1 VKRYLPILMMCALAA
16 PSAALADTAEG
27 KVKVEKTEKADK
39 ADKAE
44 KAAKSD
50 KAGKAAKADK
60 TAKADESANAATAEA
75 DQDKP
80 ADKPADPNA
89 PAAGASAPDAAAAAV
104 ATEQEERDDEVLDPA
119 EPDFT
124 VINLPTTLRM
134 PKYKSAFRV
143 THRFARPLGEGSF
156 GSLAEDFFG
165 LDASAQI
172 GLEFRFGIFPGTQVG
187 IYRTSDK
194 TIEFFGQYDVKHQS
208 ASFPVSIAAY
218 ASVDGTNNFKDSYT
232 PAIGAVIS
240 RTINKHAAIYVMPMW
255 ANNTNDLPSE
265 LTDDNDTILLGVGGR
280 LRIHGGTYFVAEV
293 IPRVGGFDPGVATAS
308 FGIEKRVGGHA
319 FQLNFSNS
327 FGTTMGQVARGGF
340 KDIDGNQDWYLGF
353 NISRKFF

>member
-1 VKRYLPILMMCALAA
+1 MCALAA
-16 PSAALADTAEG
+16 PTAARANENDN
-27 KVKVEKTEKADK
+27 KVKVEKSEKSDKADK
-39 ADKAE
+39 ADKADKKAE
-44 KAAKSD
+44 KEKD
-50 KAGKAAKADK
+50 KDADK
-60 TAKADESANAATAEA
+60 
-75 DQDKP
+75 
-80 ADKPADPNA
+80 DKPADPNA
-89 PAAGASAPDAAAAAV
+89 PAQAAPATDATAP
-104 ATEQEERDDEVLDPA
+104 ATKEQERDDEVLDVT

-172 GLEFRFGIFPGTQVG
+172 GLEFRFGIAPGTQVG

-194 TIEFFGQYDVKHQS
+194 TINFFGTYDVKHQS

-218 ASVDGTNNFKDSYT
+218 VSIDGTNNFKDSYS
-232 PAIGAVIS
+232 PALGAVIS
-240 RTINKHAAIYVMPMW
+240 RTLNKHAAIYFSPIWV
-255 ANNTNDLPSE
+255 NNTNDLPSE
-265 LTDDNDTILLGVGGR
+265 LIDDNNTMMLGVGGR
-280 LRIHGGTYFVAEV
+280 FRIHGGTYFVAEWV
-293 IPRVGGFDPGVATAS
+293 PRVSGFDPGVSTGS

-327 FGTTMGQVARGGF
+327 FGTTMGQIARGGP
-340 KDIDGNQDWYLGF
+340 KNANGDSDWYLGF

>member
-1 VKRYLPILMMCALAA
+1 VKLCLPVLMMCALAA
-16 PSAALADTAEG
+16 PPAVLANEAEG
-27 KVKVEKTEKADK
+27 KVKVEKADKKADK
-39 ADKAE
+39 DKADDKKAE
-44 KAAKSD
+44 KDDAEK
-50 KAGKAAKADK
+50 GKAEKEKAEKDK
-60 TAKADESANAATAEA
+60 SE
-75 DQDKP
+75 QDP
-80 ADKPADPNA
+80 QKPADPNA
-89 PAAGASAPDAAAAAV
+89 PAQPAEAAAAPQK
-104 ATEQEERDDEVLDPA
+104 EEERDDETLDLA

-124 VINLPTTLRM
+124 VVNLPTTLRM

-194 TIEFFGQYDVKHQS
+194 TIQFFGQYDVKHQS
-208 ASFPVSIAAY
+208 ATFPVSINAY
-218 ASVDGTNNFKDSYT
+218 ASIDGTNNFKDSYS
-232 PAIGAVIS
+232 PALGAVIS
-240 RTINKHAAIYVMPMW
+240 RTINKHAAVYVAPFW
-255 ANNTNDLPSE
+255 VNNTNDLPSE
-265 LTDDNDTILLGVGGR
+265 LTDDNDTVMVGIGTR
-280 LRIHGGTYFVAEV
+280 LRIHGGTYFVAEWV
-293 IPRVGGFDPGVATAS
+293 PRVSGFDPGVHSGS

-327 FGTTMGQVARGGF
+327 FGTTMGQVARGGP
-340 KDIDGNQDWYLGF
+340 KNINGDQDWYLGF

>member
-1 VKRYLPILMMCALAA
+1 MKLCLPVLMMCALAA
-16 PSAALADTAEG
+16 PPAALANDAKG
-27 KVKVEKTEKADK
+27 KVKVEKSDKKAEKEKADEK
-39 ADKAE
+39 ENTDKEKAE
-44 KAAKSD
+44 NAQPAA
-50 KAGKAAKADK
+50 
-60 TAKADESANAATAEA
+60 
-75 DQDKP
+75 
-80 ADKPADPNA
+80 A
-89 PAAGASAPDAAAAAV
+89 PAQPQ
-104 ATEQEERDDEVLDPA
+104 EEERDDEVLDLA

-124 VINLPTTLRM
+124 VINMPTTLRM

-194 TIEFFGQYDVKHQS
+194 TIQFFGQYDVKHQS
-208 ASFPVSIAAY
+208 ETFPVSINAY
-218 ASVDGTNNFKDSYT
+218 ASIDGTNNFKDSYS
-232 PAIGAVIS
+232 PAIGAVVS
-240 RTINKHAAIYVMPMW
+240 RTINKHAALYVSTFW
-255 ANNTNDLPSE
+255 VNNTNDLPSE
-265 LTDDNDTILLGVGGR
+265 LTDDNDTTLVGIGGR
-280 LRIHGGTYFVAEV
+280 FRIHGGTYFVAEWV
-293 IPRVGGFDPGVATAS
+293 PRVSGFDPGVSSGS

-327 FGTTMGQVARGGF
+327 FGTTMGQVARGGP
-340 KDIDGNQDWYLGF
+340 KNASGDSDWYLGF

>member
-1 VKRYLPILMMCALAA
+1 VKLSIPVLMMCALAA
-16 PSAALADTAEG
+16 PPAAFANTADG
-27 KVKVEKTEKADK
+27 KVKVEKTDKSDKADK
-39 ADKAE
+39 ADKAD
-44 KAAKSD
+44 KSD
-50 KAGKAAKADK
+50 KADKADK
-60 TAKADESANAATAEA
+60 DKSDKDKADKSDKADKEKADKEKAE
-75 DQDKP
+75 K

-89 PAAGASAPDAAAAAV
+89 PAPDPAAA
-104 ATEQEERDDEVLDPA
+104 TGQDERDDEVLDPA

-194 TIEFFGQYDVKHQS
+194 TIEFFGQYDVKHQT

-218 ASVDGTNNFKDSYT
+218 VSIDGTNNFKDSYT
-232 PAIGAVIS
+232 PALGAVIS